1 MNDFYSFFFFYPQY
15 VFVTKI
21 PLSGNSA
28 TTHEVLA
35 TAVTAV
41 LKQTADFN
49 TSNKLLKVS
58 APGYRHTK
66 EELRELVNHNS
77 VLFLSVVLLVLL

>member
-1 MNDFYSFFFFYPQY
+1 MTNNP
-15 VFVTKI
+15 T
-21 PLSGNSA
+21 SGTSA

-49 TSNKLLKVS
+49 TSNKLLKVRTTFRHPVTCSTANEQQVEHLPVKRAPS
-58 APGYRHTK
+58 ALPADYWIT
-66 EELRELVNHNS
+66 VNC
-77 VLFLSVVLLVLL
+77 